1 MRYFQKKA
9 MEEGHFDDLDRQVQV
24 QQGARHCSVCNAT
37 TSEGGGHLRKCAGC
51 GMVAYCCK
59 EHQKAHWKAQ
69 HKKECAELKTIAMTK
84 KMSL

>member
-1 MRYFQKKA
+1 MKGYYYEIDGDGKEAETKSRLL
-9 MEEGHFDDLDRQVQV
+9 G
-24 QQGARHCSVCNAT
+24 
-37 TSEGGGHLRKCAGC
+37 CAC
-51 GMVAYCCK
+51 KTAWYCCK